1 MARKIDSIKKEIGE
15 FYKKEFGKELLF
27 VIVYGS
33 WAFGLNNKNSDVDMV
48 GICLRYTQ
56 KQMDNTISFVKD
68 LHKRYKLEFDEEVPY
83 ENKLLAT
90 PDFMEK
96 SICGNGFE
104 KHSNGIKIQPIV
116 KTKEFLSS
124 NKLAM
129 RLLLNALTTKNI
141 FCGGDYKI
149 YAKVRE
155 EAMKNCVRIFF
166 SAWNINNTELNLF
179 VKNLIEKKGKSG
191 QFYLGFDNH
200 PKVKR
205 YLRHIFRRIFDS
217 LLNENILKKKRDKF
231 FINDIKWFKEII

>member
-104 KHSNGIKIQPIV
+104 KHSNGIKYNQ
-116 KTKEFLSS
+116 LL
-124 NKLAM
+124 KLKSFYH
-129 RLLLNALTTKNI
+129 LINWQ
-141 FCGGDYKI
+141 CDYCL
-149 YAKVRE
+149 
-155 EAMKNCVRIFF
+155 M
-166 SAWNINNTELNLF
+166 
-179 VKNLIEKKGKSG
+179 
-191 QFYLGFDNH
+191 H
-200 PKVKR
+200 
-205 YLRHIFRRIFDS
+205 
-217 LLNENILKKKRDKF
+217 
-231 FINDIKWFKEII
+231 